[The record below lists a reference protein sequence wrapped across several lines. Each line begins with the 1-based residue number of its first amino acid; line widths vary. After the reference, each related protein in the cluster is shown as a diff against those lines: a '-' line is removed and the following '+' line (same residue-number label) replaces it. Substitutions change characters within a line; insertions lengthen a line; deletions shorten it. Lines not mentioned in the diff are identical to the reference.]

1 MIKLVTQEELVEIL
15 TIHEGQQ
22 CNIKTIT
29 GKDIA
34 EYKLK
39 DVIYIGKD
47 ERIILNG
54 EGDDGGFKN
63 FKIPLENI
71 KQICID
77 DGIDFITK
85 KNYILATITYSVTK
99 YICLH
104 INF

>member
-39 DVIYIGKD
+39 DVMYIRKD

-54 EGDDGGFKN
+54 EGDNGGFKN

-85 KNYILATITYSVTK
+85 KNYILATITYSVK
-99 YICLH
+99 EYICLH